1 MRERRGTSGDLRLLA
16 GNHEAEAELYPW
28 HKYYHLIVIRAVT
41 EYLLTLSSC
50 KEFGVTAL
58 ISPWNFFHW
67 GYQVLEIGLRL
78 ELKSR
83 SVFDWKESIRVSAL
97 NLRRF
102 KDSAESGIATYAHD
116 IYDSVEDM
124 GRSVIFQQNSEFY
137 LHLLQCPF
145 KFSQLKFSSSRY
157 GLIKQWLRMYKK
169 MRQGIRHSAVIN
181 ARKSSPSNY

>member
-78 ELKSR
+78 ELYIITIGIWLKSKHKNFGTEFEEVQR
-83 SVFDWKESIRVSAL
+83 L
-97 NLRRF
+97 G
-102 KDSAESGIATYAHD
+102 GIGYCDLCTWYIYD

-137 LHLLQCPF
+137 SHLLQCPF
-145 KFSQLKFSSSRY
+145 IFSQNFHL
-157 GLIKQWLRMYKK
+157 QDMDWL
-169 MRQGIRHSAVIN
+169 
-181 ARKSSPSNY
+181 SNDWECTRRWDKGYDTVQS